1 MKTLY
6 IASHNKHKVEEI
18 RQIFSGDALLASR
31 FWIKSLDDLNFHGE
45 IPETAATLEGN
56 ALQKAAFIHEKFGVD
71 CFSDDTGLEVAALHN
86 RPGIYSARY
95 ANLPADFEATGHVD
109 EASLNRPDPAFHENV
124 ARLLRCLSQAGCE
137 EESARKARFR
147 SVICLIMNGERHY
160 FNGEV
165 TGVIL
170 HGRQGT
176 EGFGYDPVF
185 RPDGYKESFAELPL
199 AEKDRISHRGRAMA
213 RMMEFLRGAEE

>member
-18 RQIFSGDALLASR
+18 RQIFSEDALLASR
-31 FWIKSLDDLNFHGE
+31 FQIKSLDDLDFHGQ

-95 ANLPADFEATGHVD
+95 ANMPADFEATGHVD

-124 ARLLRCLSQAGCE
+124 DRLLRYLSREGCE
-137 EESARKARFR
+137 DGSAPCARFR
-147 SVICLIMNGERHY
+147 SVICLMSGNEVHY
-160 FNGEV
+160 FSGEV
-165 TGVIL
+165 AGVIL
-170 HGRQGT
+170 PERQGT

-185 RPDGYKESFAELPL
+185 RPDGYEKSFAELPL

-213 RMMEFLRGAEE
+213 KMMEFLRETA

>member
-18 RQIFSGDALLASR
+18 RQIFSEDTLLASR
-31 FWIKSLDDLNFHGE
+31 FEIKSLDDLNFHGE
-45 IPETAATLEGN
+45 IPETADTLEGN
-56 ALQKAAFIHEKFGVD
+56 ALQKAAFIHEKYGVD
-71 CFSDDTGLEVAALHN
+71 CFSDDTGLEVEALHN

-95 ANLPADFEATGHVD
+95 ANLPADFEETGHVD
-109 EASLNRPDPAFHENV
+109 EVSLRRPDPAFHENV
-124 ARLLRCLSQAGCE
+124 DRLLRYLIQAGCT

-147 SVICLIMNGERHY
+147 SVICLLLGDKVHY
-160 FNGEV
+160 FDGEV
-165 TGVIL
+165 KGVIL
-170 HGRQGT
+170 SARQGS

-185 RPDGYKESFAELPL
+185 RPDGYEKSFAELPL

-213 RMMEFLRGAEE
+213 KMMEFLRA